1 MLNLRVMADEKDN
14 AGKNLT
20 EKEALELGQKLQQF
34 YEMGYVDKKSALGFT
49 FIKAVVQGVGVF
61 IGGTVMV
68 ALLLWILSGLEDVP
82 LIKPVRD
89 ALQTPTVQEDR

>member
-1 MLNLRVMADEKDN
+1 MDDRKIV

-34 YEMGYVDKKSALGFT
+34 YELGYVDKKSALSFT
-49 FIKAVVQGVGVF
+49 FIKAIVQGVGVF
-61 IGGTVMV
+61 IGGTVMI